1 MRLIPVCGDH
11 HDSPDDVDARYRG
24 GEAAATSNRLT
35 DAVRILEE
43 LSDRYPKEALFHW
56 RLGYVHADAKA
67 LDLAIASFNRAIQID
82 TNCWPAWG
90 GLAYIFLELGYW
102 EQAEDCLRRR
112 IAIKPSPQCFV
123 LLAVALRSKGDIDGA
138 IQSCETAIELDPKFG
153 EAYYNLGIYYAM
165 LERTDDSQRAFS
177 AAVKL
182 NPAYANTVD
191 DALAKAEEL
200 RRFNGATGLRVIRP
214 EWLFR
219 EDGND

>member
-1 MRLIPVCGDH
+1 MRLIAVYDDH
-11 HDSPDDVDARYRG
+11 PDPPDDVDSRYR
-24 GEAAATSNRLT
+24 EAEVAANSNRLT
-35 DAVRILEE
+35 DAARILSE

-67 LDLAIASFNRAIQID
+67 TDRAIASFNRAIQID

-90 GLAYIFLELGYW
+90 GLAYIFLELRDW

-123 LLAVALRSKGDIDGA
+123 LLAVALRSKGDIEGA
-138 IQSCETAIELDPKFG
+138 IQSCKTAIELDPRFD

-177 AAVKL
+177 AAVEL
-182 NPAYANTVD
+182 NPAYANTID
-191 DALAKAEEL
+191 DTLAKAEARKRL
-200 RRFNGATGLRVIRP
+200 NG
-214 EWLFR
+214 
-219 EDGND
+219 DK